1 MDKLSSYDVIVI
13 GAGHAGIEAAHAAAR
28 LGART
33 AVFTLS
39 LDFIGNM
46 PCNPSIGGTAKGH
59 LVREVDALGGLM
71 GLAADATYLQSRMLN
86 RGKGPAVHSLRVQ
99 TDRKRYHIWMKHAL
113 EQTAN
118 LDIHQGEIVGV
129 DVQDGKVCGV
139 FTNLHG
145 YYACKAVV
153 IATGTNLGGRIFVGD
168 AHYDSGPDGTHAA
181 TALTRCLV
189 ANGFTLRRFKTGTPA
204 RVHRRSIDFSK
215 LECQPGDPDAELQ
228 PFSFMTRV
236 PMHNKVNCY
245 IAYTNPATHKV
256 ILDNLHRSPLYGGD
270 IQGVGPRYCPS
281 IEDKVVRFKEKERHP
296 VFVEPCGEDT
306 EEMYLQ
312 GLSSSLPEAVQNE
325 MYRTIA
331 GFEHLEIMRPAY
343 AIEYDCVDP
352 TSLEATLESKQV
364 RGLYGAGQFN
374 GTSGYEEAAAQGLLA
389 GLNAARNALGE
400 DQLILPRHTSY
411 LGTLVDDL
419 VTKGVMDPYR
429 MMTSRSEYRLTLRQ
443 DNADRRLTPIGRE
456 YGLVQDDRWAKYQ
469 QTQAVLDAERRRLHE
484 THLRTADLRAAME
497 AAGLAPAAEGG
508 IAEELLRRPEI
519 SYPLIAG
526 LIGWGE
532 GITPMLAERLET
544 EIKYAGY
551 IARQDRMIR
560 DVARHEKTLI
570 PENFVYENLTGLTL
584 EAREKLARIRPKN
597 LGQAGRIPGVSPS
610 DIAQLSIALAAKTPA
625 DNDT

>member
-1 MDKLSSYDVIVI
+1 MDKLGTYDVIVI

-46 PCNPSIGGTAKGH
+46 PCNPSIGGTAKGP

-181 TALTRCLV
+181 TALTRDLITH
-189 ANGFTLRRFKTGTPA
+189 GFTLRRFKTGTPA
-204 RVHRRSIDFSK
+204 RGHRRSIDFDK
-215 LECQPGDPDAELQ
+215 LECQPGDPDSELQ

-352 TSLEATLESKQV
+352 TSLEATLESKVV

-389 GLNAARNALGE
+389 GLNAARSAKGE
-400 DQLILPRHTSY
+400 SQLILERQTSY

-443 DNADRRLTPIGRE
+443 DNADQRLTPIGRE

-469 QTQAVLDAERRRLHE
+469 HTQSILEAERRRLHE

-497 AAGLAPAAEGG
+497 AAGLTPAAEGG

-519 SYPLIAG
+519 SYPLLAG
-526 LIGWGE
+526 VIGWGE

-570 PENFVYENLTGLTL
+570 PADFEYADLTGLTL
-584 EAREKLARIRPKN
+584 EAREKLTRIRPKN

-610 DIAQLSIALAAKTPA
+610 DVAQLSIALTVREKT
-625 DNDT
+625 